1 MPYKSKNK
9 RKSNRK
15 SNKKSNKNYY
25 KPVENRPENKIQFLN
40 IGSTNTIV
48 KKNDT
53 VTNSSIDWSGNYNG
67 KVADIHVSVDDNGR
81 KEEMNIK
88 LDNNDLTKLLGIPS
102 INKQLD
108 ERLMDDFY
116 IRDQQQFYQNQKYNY
131 GKNYNNDNQIANIM
145 DSFKFRKASGTKFRN
160 KPNNKTKKKYKGY
173 KNIRNIKYN

>member
-1 MPYKSKNK
+1 MALKSRKNKNSNNKSK
-9 RKSNRK
+9 
-15 SNKKSNKNYY
+15 KKYSKQV
-25 KPVENRPENKIQFLN
+25 KNRPDNKIQFLN

-48 KKNDT
+48 KRNDT

-116 IRDQQQFYQNQKYNY
+116 LRDQPLIYQNQKYDY
-131 GKNYNNDNQIANIM
+131 GNNYNNDNQIANIM
-145 DSFKFRKASGTKFRN
+145 DSLKFRKTSESKSRNNTKNKNKTRN
-160 KPNNKTKKKYKGY
+160 K
-173 KNIRNIKYN
+173 

>member
-1 MPYKSKNK
+1 MASKS
-9 RKSNRK
+9 RKNRK
-15 SNKKSNKNYY
+15 SKKNYS
-25 KPVENRPENKIQFLN
+25 KPVEKISENKIQFLN

-67 KVADIHVSVDDNGR
+67 KVADIHVSVNDNGR

-108 ERLMDDFY
+108 QRLMDDFY
-116 IRDQQQFYQNQKYNY
+116 GSQSQVYEPQSQVYENQNYNY
-131 GKNYNNDNQIANIM
+131 SNTNDNQIASIM
-145 DSFKFRKASGTKFRN
+145 DSFKFRKATGKRSNTK
-160 KPNNKTKKKYKGY
+160 NNKKTTKRKHK
-173 KNIRNIKYN
+173 R